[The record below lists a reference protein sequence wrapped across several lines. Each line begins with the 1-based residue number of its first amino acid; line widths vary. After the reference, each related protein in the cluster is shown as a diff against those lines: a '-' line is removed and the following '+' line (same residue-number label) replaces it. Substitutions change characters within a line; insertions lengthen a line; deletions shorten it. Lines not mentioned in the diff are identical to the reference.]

1 MKVQTDKGGGLSS
14 PIIQGNVFSVEAL
27 EKTRRVQQKEGK
39 ILLKRSSL
47 LLVVVLLVGLIATSC
62 GPADPEETPNGDPDS
77 KYGGVLK
84 NAFYAATH
92 MDPAFLGS
100 ITDAH
105 VGRQWSDFLVFIDE
119 ENEPDIN
126 RSVAEK
132 WEFDDTGT
140 VWTFTLRKGIK
151 FHDGKEMTARDV
163 KFTFDRLRDPEVGAI
178 TVEMYS
184 NISEITTPD
193 DYTVVFQ
200 LKNPN
205 PEFLKDL
212 AEYHALIM
220 DADNTNFATN
230 FNGTGPFIV
239 EQYIPEDRIVFKRNP
254 DYWMKD
260 EDGNQL
266 PYLDGMEFIFID
278 DPSAQVEALRG
289 GQVDYLIYLPI
300 EFVPTLEED
309 PNIEIY
315 EKPSNQTYLIRMRSD
330 RPPANDVRVRQA
342 LKLGTDRSAILD
354 GAIEGYGVTGRDT
367 PIGPSYRD
375 SYLDIPEPKR
385 DVEKAKELLAEAGY
399 ADGLEITLYT
409 MAISPVPAIATIWRE
424 QMADIG
430 VTVNIQMVPSD
441 VYLGADDMWLEVD
454 FGITDWAARPYPQ
467 HYLDLA
473 YVTDAPWNESH
484 WSDSELDELAETV
497 AQEMDPKKRIELYH
511 EIQEIF
517 IERGPVIIPFFASNL
532 WGARENVKG
541 IRPTSALGMALDL
554 RSVYFED

>member
-1 MKVQTDKGGGLSS
+1 MD
-14 PIIQGNVFSVEAL
+14 A
-27 EKTRRVQQKEGK
+27 EKEPSTKKEGK
-39 ILLKRSSL
+39 ILSKRIWCL
-47 LLVVVLLVGLIATSC
+47 LLVALLVGIMATACS
-62 GPADPEETPNGDPDS
+62 PDDPEGRTGDPES

-84 NAFYAATH
+84 NAYYACTH

-132 WEFDDTGT
+132 WDSDVTGT
-140 VWTFTLRKGIK
+140 IWTFNLRKGIK
-151 FHDGKEMTARDV
+151 FHDGKEMTSRDV

-178 TVEMYS
+178 TEVMYS
-184 NISEITTPD
+184 NIEEITAPD
-193 DYTVVFQ
+193 EYTVVFQ
-200 LKNPN
+200 LKKPN
-205 PEFLKDL
+205 PDFLKDL

-220 DADNTNFATN
+220 DADNTDFATN

-239 EQYIPEDRIVFKRNP
+239 DQYLPEDRIVFKRNP

-266 PYLDGMEFIFID
+266 PYLDGMEFIFMD

-289 GQVDYLIYLPI
+289 GQVDYLIFLPF
-300 EFVPTLEED
+300 EFVPSLKED
-309 PNIEIY
+309 PDIEVY
-315 EKPSNQTYLIRMRSD
+315 EKPSNQTYHIRMRSD
-330 RPPANDVRVRQA
+330 RAPANDVRVRQA
-342 LKLGTDRSAILD
+342 LKIGTDRQEILD
-354 GAIEGYGVTGRDT
+354 GAIEGLGVTGRDT
-367 PIGPSYRD
+367 PIGPSYGD
-375 SYLDIPEPKR
+375 AYLDVPELKR
-385 DVEKAKELLAEAGY
+385 DVDGARELLAEAGY
-399 ADGLEITLYT
+399 PDGLEITLYT

-484 WSDSELDELAETV
+484 WSDSELDELAVIV
-497 AQEMDPKKRIELYH
+497 AQEMDHEKRTELYH
-511 EIQEIF
+511 QIQEIF
-517 IERGPVIIPFFASNL
+517 IERGPVIVPFFNSNL
-532 WGARENVKG
+532 WGARKNVKG

-554 RSVYFED
+554 RWVYFED